1 MYIDDNSYGTTIFE
15 DFCFEVY
22 RRNCESRKT
31 GKRLPLIVGDD
42 SSGSIFRN
50 ITTAFIYK
58 RTRIGTSFV
67 NISSQALRPSI
78 NRKSIATPNSVHHGG
93 NPPGYPRRF
102 KPSSSSRY
110 QEMMRGTSN
119 GSFSVP
125 LTPLFRWL
133 VLDAH
138 STHTSA
144 SGYFFVGYRGR
155 RVREHLVPSITSL
168 LAKHYEEEVRRKRGD

>member
-1 MYIDDNSYGTTIFE
+1 MFHMAPQFLRSFVSKYTDEIANQSTI
-15 DFCFEVY
+15 
-22 RRNCESRKT
+22 RKT

-125 LTPLFRWL
+125 ATAFSLARSGCTLDSHVCFR
-133 VLDAH
+133 
-138 STHTSA
+138 
-144 SGYFFVGYRGR
+144 
-155 RVREHLVPSITSL
+155 IL
-168 LAKHYEEEVRRKRGD
+168 LCRLSRQKS